1 MLRPRP
7 RKRSEH
13 MGEDLPFLDAYGGQS
28 TDELIALESEYRID
42 SLVLAFEAALDAKAG
57 CSKAERVV
65 LAVEAIEREVN
76 NGGFTQFF
84 GNSSLAYTK
93 DIVEAFQL
101 IGCPAT
107 AELCRKAIELLGVE
121 DLSDLDAIEDASYDA
136 VDDEVR
142 ADQFNALDDEYY
154 AGAEEPIA
162 VKLFEFIKQNRHDIS
177 L

>member
-1 MLRPRP
+1 MGGDPR
-7 RKRSEH
+7 
-13 MGEDLPFLDAYGGQS
+13 FLDAYGGQS

-42 SLVLAFEAALDAKAG
+42 SLVLAFESALDAKVEHT
-57 CSKAERVV
+57 KPERIV

-84 GNSSLAYTK
+84 VNSSLEYTK

-107 AELCRKAIELLGVE
+107 ADLCRRAIELLGVA
-121 DLSDLDAIEDASYDA
+121 DLTDLDAIEQASYEVD
-136 VDDEVR
+136 DDEVR
-142 ADQFNALDDEYY
+142 DEQFNALDAEYY

-162 VKLFEFIKQNRHDIS
+162 VKLFEYIKQNRNDIT

>member
-1 MLRPRP
+1 MGGDPR
-7 RKRSEH
+7 
-13 MGEDLPFLDAYGGQS
+13 FLDAYGGQS

-42 SLVLAFEAALDAKAG
+42 SLVLAFESALDAKVEHT
-57 CSKAERVV
+57 KPERIV

-84 GNSSLAYTK
+84 VNSSLEYTK

-107 AELCRKAIELLGVE
+107 ADLCRRAIELLGVA
-121 DLSDLDAIEDASYDA
+121 DLTDLDAIEQASYE
-136 VDDEVR
+136 VDDDEAR
-142 ADQFNALDDEYY
+142 DEQFNALDAEYY

-162 VKLFEFIKQNRHDIS
+162 VKLFEYIKQNRNDIT